1 MKQNNKA
8 RARRFPIRNEMK
20 TLFKNGLKLI
30 KDGNAEEAAKFMPK
44 VYSIIDTACKKD
56 IIHKNN
62 AARKKS
68 RLAKALNELQTKGG
82 KTEKV
87 AAPKAEKAPA
97 AKEEKAPAVKE
108 EKAEAKAE

>member
-8 RARRFPIRNEMK
+8 RARRFPVRNEMK

-30 KDGNAEEAAKFMPK
+30 KDGKAEEAAKFMPK

-68 RLAKALNELQTKGG
+68 RLAKALNELQTKGS
-82 KTEKV
+82 K
-87 AAPKAEKAPA
+87 APKA
-97 AKEEKAPAVKE
+97 EKAPAVKE

>member
-8 RARRFPIRNEMK
+8 RARRFPVRNEMK

-30 KDGNAEEAAKFMPK
+30 KDGKAEEAAKFMPK

-68 RLAKALNELQTKGG
+68 RLAKALNELQTKGS
-82 KTEKV
+82 KAPKAEKAP
-87 AAPKAEKAPA
+87 AAKAEKAPA
-97 AKEEKAPAVKE
+97 AKEEKA
-108 EKAEAKAE
+108 EAKAE